1 MQGSRRLAYGPR
13 QAFALAGRDPSPAVP
28 AVQRPGQVFG
38 PKNMSAHVRITD
50 NAARNPLTACL
61 TLESHVGAKDSIL
74 SPSWYKSAD
83 QSCCSAGVKRN
94 VGRHCTCG
102 GLGGEPSRRR
112 LWRLAKNQ
120 AAARCC
126 MAARIPHGF
135 SQNAAFHIPDQGKR
149 RQGLKD
155 HQCRF
160 NCPDRA
166 AWIPPPRHCNSKG
179 SGGRPAFACMTRP
192 ASGRA
197 RPSPGHVAAHLR
209 YGMRSGSIEGLAAP
223 RSGAFG
229 IRLAVQR
236 YAHDKK
242 NSRGYPCPSMP
253 IRVSVE
259 RIFDI
264 FRTFHVIVSRSFS
277 T

>member
-1 MQGSRRLAYGPR
+1 MLGRRIPYCHQVGIKA
-13 QAFALAGRDPSPAVP
+13 QISPAAVP
-28 AVQRPGQVFG
+28 VLRA
-38 PKNMSAHVRITD
+38 MSAGTAH
-50 NAARNPLTACL
+50 AA
-61 TLESHVGAKDSIL
+61 G
-74 SPSWYKSAD
+74 SAVNLPG
-83 QSCCSAGVKRN
+83 GV
-94 VGRHCTCG
+94 CG
-102 GLGGEPSRRR
+102 GLQKTRRR
-112 LWRLAKNQ
+112 HT
-120 AAARCC
+120 AAWPPESRT
-126 MAARIPHGF
+126 
-135 SQNAAFHIPDQGKR
+135 AFHRMPHSTFPTRAKDGKDSR
-149 RQGLKD
+149 ITSAGSTVQTGQRGS
-155 HQCRF
+155 
-160 NCPDRA
+160 
-166 AWIPPPRHCNSKG
+166 PPRHCNSKG